1 MSSPRR
7 RRWCTTTAAGGCGLG
22 WWRS

>member
-22 WWRS
+22 WWRP

>member
-1 MSSPRR
+1 MFSPRR

-22 WWRS
+22 WWRP